1 MKIGLLGL
9 PNSGKTTIFNLLTGL
24 SQPMEPFFTES
35 SQVHLGLS
43 RLVDPRLD
51 FINSLDPKPE
61 VKYAEINFV
70 DMAGFLVE
78 HHDKT
83 LHTPAEFFTHLHD
96 VDALL
101 YVIRAFDN
109 PEVMQVY
116 EDANAKR
123 DISAI
128 ELELIVADMEVA
140 DRRIEKL
147 EKELQAKKDKRSVEH
162 DVLLKCREF
171 LNDELPLRQLE
182 LNREEEKELRGFR
195 FLSQKP
201 VLVVLN
207 IGEEGIGD
215 EIPQDL
221 IAECGVAIADSEIR
235 NAKSEMRFIQ
245 LCGKLEEE
253 ISRLPTEE
261 QGDFLREMGLDQP
274 GRPKVLEA
282 SLALLD
288 LISFFTIGNKEVKA
302 WTIPRGTPA
311 IEAAGKIHTDMQRGF
326 IRAEVLAYNDLKE
339 AGDMKI
345 AREKGL
351 FRLESKEY
359 IVTDGDIIKFR
370 FNV

>member
-1 MKIGLLGL
+1 MKTGLIGL

-24 SQPMEPFFTES
+24 SEPAEPFFTES
-35 SQVHLGLS
+35 SLVHLGAAKL
-43 RLVDPRLD
+43 LDARLD

-61 VKYAEINFV
+61 VKYAEISFV
-70 DMAGFLVE
+70 DMAGFMVE
-78 HHDKT
+78 HHDKS
-83 LHTPAEFFTHLHD
+83 LRTPAEFFTHLHD

-101 YVIRAFDN
+101 YVIRAFEN
-109 PEVMQVY
+109 PEVMQVH
-116 EDANAKR
+116 EGVDAKR

-147 EKELQAKKDKRSVEH
+147 EKELQAKKDKRSIEH

-171 LNDELPLRQLE
+171 LNDEAPLRQLQ
-182 LNREEEKELRGFR
+182 LTRDEEKELRGFR

-207 IGEEGIGD
+207 VGEERIGE

-221 IAECGVAIADSEIR
+221 AAYCERKHISVV
-235 NAKSEMRFIQ
+235 Q
-245 LCGKLEEE
+245 LSGKLEEE
-253 ISRLPTEE
+253 ISRLPKEE
-261 QGDFLREMGLDQP
+261 QGDFLREMGLEQP
-274 GRPKVLEA
+274 GRPTVIQS

-288 LISFFTIGNKEVKA
+288 LISFFTIGDKEVKA

-311 IEAAGKIHTDMQRGF
+311 VEAAGKIHTDMQRGF
-326 IRAEVLAYNDLKE
+326 IRAEVLAYDDLQE
-339 AGDMKI
+339 AGDMKT

-359 IVTDGDIIKFR
+359 VVKDGDIIKFR
-370 FNV
+370 FSV

>member
-1 MKIGLLGL
+1 MKIGLIGL
-9 PNSGKTTIFNLLTGL
+9 PNSGKTTVFNLLSGS
-24 SQPMEPFFTES
+24 SQPIEPFFTES
-35 SQVHLGLS
+35 SQVHLGTAK
-43 RLVDPRLD
+43 LVDSRLD

-70 DMAGFLVE
+70 DMAGFMVE
-78 HHDKT
+78 HHDKA
-83 LHTPAEFFTHLHD
+83 LRTPAEFFTHLHE

-101 YVIRAFDN
+101 YLVRAFDD

-116 EDANAKR
+116 DSVDAKR

-128 ELELIVADMEVA
+128 ELELIIADMEVA
-140 DRRIEKL
+140 DRRIDKL
-147 EKELQAKKDKRSVEH
+147 DKDLQAKKDKRSVER

-171 LNDELPLRQLE
+171 LDKELPLRQLQ
-182 LNREEEKELRGFR
+182 LSREEEKELRGFR

-207 IGEEGIGD
+207 IGEEKIG
-215 EIPQDL
+215 EAIPQEL
-221 IAECGVAIADSEIR
+221 STYCEGKRIST
-235 NAKSEMRFIQ
+235 IQ

-253 ISRLPTEE
+253 ISRLSPEE
-261 QGDFLREMGLDQP
+261 QSDFLREMGLEQP
-274 GRPKVLEA
+274 GRPNVIKA

-288 LISFFTIGNKEVKA
+288 LISFFTIGDKEVKA

-311 IEAAGKIHTDMQRGF
+311 VEAAGKIHTDMQRGF
-326 IRAEVLAYNDLKE
+326 IRAEVLAYDDLKNI
-339 AGDMKI
+339 GDMKT

-359 IVTDGDIIKFR
+359 LVNDGDIVKFR
-370 FNV
+370 FSV